1 MALDGGSADKQIGHD
16 NSACQLHL
24 DDKIKFGDRQG
35 DYILIPKSGEF
46 AFKNDFSAIHPEEAP
61 FFVCGSIPEVRV
73 DGIAPEAW
81 DASGT
86 MASFS
91 AGSEVA
97 ELRDLKREKG
107 LRRRGP
113 DGVDDTEDL
122 EVGDKLPPPAPPAQG
137 GPRELVLQ
145 KVGWSVYRTA
155 LLAVRNATQTIKRW
169 GSGEKGRGQWKD
181 APVSQTTMLVEGEE
195 LAEILD
201 SGAGG
206 KKHSDLKA
214 GKSAE
219 EMPLKGGTACEN
231 EKLLVRYDLRRFT
244 INSHPA
250 LARAMAKL
258 LKEGKKEEVMKM
270 MEDSLPRIIREFEHV
285 T

>member
-16 NSACQLHL
+16 DSASKVHME
-24 DDKIKFGDRQG
+24 DKVKFGERQCDWIG
-35 DYILIPKSGEF
+35 IPKDREF
-46 AFKNDFSAIHPEEAP
+46 AFKNDFSAIHPKEAP
-61 FFVCGSIPEVRV
+61 FFICGDIPEVRV

-97 ELRDLKREKG
+97 ALRDYKREKG

-113 DGVDDTEDL
+113 DGVDDTEEL
-122 EVGDKLPPPAPPAQG
+122 EVGDKLPPPAPPASP
-137 GPRELVLQ
+137 GPRELLLQ

-169 GSGEKGRGQWKD
+169 GSGEKGRGQWKP

-201 SGAGG
+201 SGSAGL
-206 KKHSDLKA
+206 KCSDLKA

-219 EMPLKGGTACEN
+219 EMSLKGGTAWEK
-231 EKLLVRYDLRRFT
+231 EKLLVRFDLRRFT
-244 INSHPA
+244 VNSHPA

-258 LKEGKKEEVMKM
+258 LADGKKGEVMKM